1 VEAQGGGIQRP
12 AEVGRNLAG
21 RALVVL
27 LVGSPLVGILL
38 LAAQPRWDVRVEAPV
53 AHFYVVTLVSLVGFG
68 LSAAV
73 LQATGRMADVRAL
86 WLGLGFLSISGFFL
100 VHALA
105 TPHVLVG
112 PNATVGLAGRLS
124 LLVGAV
130 AFALSTVPWGTAWN
144 ARLLRARRVLLA
156 LFVVGILAF
165 GTGSFLGELSHSPA
179 HSHAA
184 SEAYGGSEMSY
195 PPPSPR
201 VPQLDPLSVLVVLLF
216 GGAAWRYL
224 REYRAA
230 GLPAHAALATGLVFL
245 GEAQVSMTVSPPWAA
260 SWWAYH
266 GLVLGGFASCLV
278 GFGGAYNA
286 RGSLG
291 GLLEVLFAGDLID
304 RIESGYSEAV
314 FALVAAM
321 EARDPYTH
329 GHSARVAQLA
339 VLIGEAMRL
348 PPEELRSLGRAGR
361 IHDIGKIAIPDEILH
376 KPGPLTEEEY
386 ALIQQHPRIGHDIVR
401 QIPSLRR
408 ELPAVLHHHE
418 WYDGRGYPQGLA
430 GERIPLS
437 ARILAVA
444 DVYDALT
451 SDRPYRRAWTH
462 EEAVS
467 HIRDMAGSQFDPR
480 CVEAFLQVVDRWRA
494 RRAPGPSTHDA
505 EFASSVRFF
514 PRDLAR

>member
-1 VEAQGGGIQRP
+1 MRIVEARVEGIQVP
-12 AEVGRNLAG
+12 GEVVRRALAG
-21 RALVVL
+21 L
-27 LVGSPLVGILL
+27 LVASPLGGILL
-38 LAAQPRWDVRVEAPV
+38 LVAQPSWDVRVEAPV

-73 LQATGRMADVRAL
+73 LRASRRVADARAL

-100 VHALA
+100 VHALT

-112 PNATVGLAGRLS
+112 PNATVGLAARLS

-130 AFALSTVPWGTAWN
+130 AFALSAVPWGNAWN
-144 ARLLRARRVLLA
+144 ARLLWVRGILLA
-156 LFVVGILAF
+156 VFVVGILAF
-165 GTGSFLGELSHSPA
+165 GAGSFLAELHPRPA
-179 HSHAA
+179 PSHAA
-184 SEAYGGSEMSY
+184 PEAYGGYEM
-195 PPPSPR
+195 PSPSPSPESPR
-201 VPQLDPLSVLVVLLF
+201 FDALSALVVLLF

-224 REYRAA
+224 RDYRTA
-230 GLPAHAALATGLVFL
+230 GLPAHAALAAGLVFL
-245 GEAQVSMTVSPPWAA
+245 GEAQVSMTVSPTWAL

-278 GFGGAYNA
+278 GFGGAYNT

-339 VLIGEAMRL
+339 VLIGEAMHL
-348 PPEELRSLGRAGR
+348 PPEVLRSLGRAGR
-361 IHDIGKIAIPDEILH
+361 IHDIGKIAIPDHILR

-386 ALIQQHPRIGHDIVR
+386 VLIRQHPRIGHDIVR

-408 ELPAVLHHHE
+408 ELPAILYHHE
-418 WYDGRGYPQGLA
+418 WYDGRGYPEGLA

-451 SDRPYRRAWTH
+451 SERPYRRAWTH
-462 EEAVS
+462 ERAVA
-467 HIRDMAGSQFDPR
+467 HIRNMAGSQFDPR

-494 RRAPGPSTHDA
+494 RQAVGPDA
-505 EFASSVRFF
+505 QDA
-514 PRDLAR
+514 